1 MARFTLRSLT
11 AAAAVA
17 VALAAPFAAA
27 QAEEVSVSYPR
38 TIGSGESQMIDYGP
52 GAQGNVVGGGAVATS
67 GTGEN
72 AKITYFDQSVV
83 QQPRPGLVPV
93 TIGSGEDSETV
104 WVPAGMHPSVVA
116 LLGAS
121 SGNPG

>member
-1 MARFTLRSLT
+1 MPRISLRNLT

-17 VALAAPFAAA
+17 VALAAPLAAA

-38 TIGSGESQMIDYGP
+38 TIGSGESSMIEYGP
-52 GAQGNVVGGGAVATS
+52 GPQANIVGGGAVVTS

-72 AKITYFDQSVV
+72 AKIDYVDTSAV

-93 TIGSGEDSETV
+93 TIGSGEESETV
-104 WVPAGMHPSVVA
+104 WVPVGTVPSIVA
-116 LLGAS
+116 LLRTG
-121 SGNPG
+121 GVLPG